1 MVTFRILNWWRQ
13 AARGMVGE
21 ISVNRDV
28 RQWWRRGALLIA
40 LFSGLFTV
48 LAGVP
53 AALGAASDGPEEQLE
68 SVRKR
73 IRDLDRRLNQTRMQ
87 HDKLATGLRDTELEV
102 ARVSAEL
109 AELDRQKSEHEKRL
123 ASLARRNREIL
134 ENMKALRASLAR
146 YVRAAY
152 ATGRQD
158 QFKLLLNQENPATLS
173 RALTYYAYFNRDRAE
188 RIQDL
193 TMILQELADIKEST
207 SRDTARLAQLREL
220 KATARERLDNRRLQ
234 RRDVIARLARELG
247 DQDAR
252 LERLR
257 QDELKLAEL
266 VAGLA
271 RELSD
276 IPPAESRQV
285 PFGKLKG
292 ALPWP
297 SVGKIRHKFGTPRGS
312 SDLSWKG
319 VLVAAQPGTPVHAVS
334 HGRVAFANW
343 LRGFGLLM
351 IIEHGDGYMS
361 LYGHSESLFKD
372 VGDWVETGE
381 IIGKVGNSGG
391 RENSGLYFE
400 IRHLGTPLNPMRWCA
415 GGPAAQSTVLLAPLV
430 DVAGVNSRPRSAGT
444 TPPLSGFLRTYLVF

>member
-1 MVTFRILNWWRQ
+1 
-13 AARGMVGE
+13 MVGE
-21 ISVNRDV
+21 ISVNRHV
-28 RQWWRRGALLIA
+28 RQWCCRGALL
-40 LFSGLFTV
+40 FTQCSAVIMV
-48 LAGVP
+48 LAGTPV
-53 AALGAASDGPEEQLE
+53 ALGAAVDDPQEQLE
-68 SVRKR
+68 SVRER

-87 HDKLATGLRDTELEV
+87 HDKLATSLRDTELEM

-109 AELDRQKSEHEKRL
+109 TDLDRQRGEHEKRL
-123 ASLARRNREIL
+123 AGLARRNREIL
-134 ENMKALRASLAR
+134 DNMKDVRASLAR

-152 ATGRQD
+152 STGRQD

-188 RIQDL
+188 RIQAL
-193 TMILQELADIKEST
+193 TMVLQELADIKEST

-220 KATARERLDNRRLQ
+220 KTAARGQLDDKRRQ
-234 RRDVIARLARELG
+234 RRDVIAQLARDLG

-252 LERLR
+252 LVRLR

-271 RELSD
+271 RELAD
-276 IPPAESRQV
+276 IPPAEIRQV

-292 ALPWP
+292 DLPWP

-312 SDLSWKG
+312 GDLSWKG
-319 VLVAAQPGTPVHAVS
+319 VLVAARPGTPVHAVS
-334 HGRVAFANW
+334 HGRVAFADW

-361 LYGHSESLFKD
+361 LYGQSESLFKD
-372 VGDWVETGE
+372 VGDWVEGGE

-400 IRHLGTPLNPMRWCA
+400 IRHLGTPVNPMRWCA
-415 GGPAAQSTVLLAPLV
+415 RGPAPQSTARV
-430 DVAGVNSRPRSAGT
+430 
-444 TPPLSGFLRTYLVF
+444 TP

>member
-1 MVTFRILNWWRQ
+1 
-13 AARGMVGE
+13 MVGE

-28 RQWWRRGALLIA
+28 RQWRHDRVLLFALYSAVIA
-40 LFSGLFTV
+40 V
-48 LAGVP
+48 LAGTPP
-53 AALGAASDGPEEQLE
+53 AIGAATDDPQAQLE

-87 HDKLATGLRDTELEV
+87 HDKLATELRDSELEV
-102 ARVSAEL
+102 ARVSGEL
-109 AELDRQKSEHEKRL
+109 ADLDRKRSEQEKRL
-123 ASLARRNREIL
+123 ASLAGRNREIL
-134 ENMKALRASLAR
+134 ENMKGLRGSLAR

-173 RALTYYAYFNRDRAE
+173 RALSYYAYFNRDRAE
-188 RIQDL
+188 RIQAL
-193 TMILQELADIKEST
+193 TMVLQELTDIKEST
-207 SRDTARLAQLREL
+207 SRDTARLARLREQ
-220 KATARERLDNRRLQ
+220 KAAAAKGLEDQRRQ
-234 RRDVIARLARELG
+234 RRDVIARLARDLG

-252 LERLR
+252 LARLR

-271 RELSD
+271 RELAD
-276 IPPAESRQV
+276 IPPAEIRQV
-285 PFGKLKG
+285 PFAKLKG

-297 SVGKIRHKFGTPRGS
+297 SVGKIRYKFGTPRGS

-334 HGRVAFANW
+334 HGRVAFSNW

-381 IIGKVGNSGG
+381 IIAKVGSSGG
-391 RENSGLYFE
+391 REDSGLYFE
-400 IRHLGTPLNPMRWCA
+400 IRHLGTPVNPMRWCA
-415 GGPAAQSTVLLAPLV
+415 RGPAPQSTALV
-430 DVAGVNSRPRSAGT
+430 SPQ
-444 TPPLSGFLRTYLVF
+444 

>member
-1 MVTFRILNWWRQ
+1 
-13 AARGMVGE
+13 MVGE
-21 ISVNRDV
+21 ISVNRGV
-28 RQWWRRGALLIA
+28 RQWRRRRAPLFALI
-40 LFSGLFTV
+40 STVIVV
-48 LAGVP
+48 LAGTP
-53 AALGAASDGPEEQLE
+53 ATGGGASENPQEQLE
-68 SVRKR
+68 SLRKR
-73 IRDLDRRLNQTRMQ
+73 IGDLDRRLNQTRMR
-87 HDKLATGLRDTELEV
+87 HDKLATDLRDTELEA

-109 AELDRQKSEHEKRL
+109 ADLDRKRREQVARL
-123 ASLARRNREIL
+123 AGLARRNREIL
-134 ENMKALRASLAR
+134 ENMKGLRASLAH

-188 RIQDL
+188 RIQAL
-193 TMILQELADIKEST
+193 TMVLQELADIKEST
-207 SRDTARLAQLREL
+207 SRDTARLAQLREQ
-220 KATARERLDNRRLQ
+220 KAAAGKRLEGQRRQ
-234 RRDVIARLARELG
+234 RRDVIAKLARDLG

-252 LERLR
+252 LARLR

-271 RELSD
+271 RELAD
-276 IPPAESRQV
+276 IPPAEIRQV
-285 PFGKLKG
+285 PFAKLKG
-292 ALPWP
+292 TLPWP
-297 SVGKIRHKFGTPRGS
+297 SAGTIRHKFGTPRGS

-319 VLVAAQPGTPVHAVS
+319 VLVAAQPGTPVRAVS

-372 VGDWVETGE
+372 VGDWVEAGE

-391 RENSGLYFE
+391 REDSGLYFE
-400 IRHLGTPLNPMRWCA
+400 IRHLGTPVNPIRWCA
-415 GGPAAQSTVLLAPLV
+415 RGPAPQSTVLVSP
-430 DVAGVNSRPRSAGT
+430 
-444 TPPLSGFLRTYLVF
+444 